1 MATRAEIQLGRINP
15 TEVQQ
20 RLDSL
25 TTGSVVGLDL
35 FAGIVVGETDI
46 RVRSTTEPPSP
57 VVLGNLKRLLDMG
70 AQPMAVAEALERY
83 LTPHKRVE
91 GATSATELA
100 ASLYLAICNDPMAD
114 IGTGSGSPIGTGLA
128 SLVAKHLNTM
138 DDSQKSQF
146 IYCLAH
152 RNPFLLLANYSAI
165 RPMLVALDREK
176 VLFSLRSGAAT
187 VPDYVRPS
195 YSAVVS
201 IVDLDISSNDKLSTS
216 SQEVLGDSLSLL
228 MERCIEASFGLVGNA
243 VERSDVL
250 WYGRVGHDIAAN
262 NPNLRT
268 VPLSDKHRNTLR
280 KVKDVIASGLD
291 LERPDVLRGLLLNP
305 FWNERQP

>member
-1 MATRAEIQLGRINP
+1 
-15 TEVQQ
+15 
-20 RLDSL
+20 
-25 TTGSVVGLDL
+25 
-35 FAGIVVGETDI
+35 
-46 RVRSTTEPPSP
+46 
-57 VVLGNLKRLLDMG
+57 
-70 AQPMAVAEALERY
+70 
-83 LTPHKRVE
+83 
-91 GATSATELA
+91 
-100 ASLYLAICNDPMAD
+100 
-114 IGTGSGSPIGTGLA
+114 
-128 SLVAKHLNTM
+128 
-138 DDSQKSQF
+138 
-146 IYCLAH
+146 
-152 RNPFLLLANYSAI
+152 
-165 RPMLVALDREK
+165 MLVALDREK

-262 NPNLRT
+262 NPKLRT

-280 KVKDVIASGLD
+280 KAKDVIASGLD